1 MEMNILKYM
10 AFLKTVETGSFTK
23 AAELLKEGKSVTDV
37 ATETGFVNTKYFSS
51 LFKKQFGMQP
61 SKYSGK

>member
-23 AAELLKEGKSVTDV
+23 AASPFCSG
-37 ATETGFVNTKYFSS
+37 TGTASA
-51 LFKKQFGMQP
+51 
-61 SKYSGK
+61 